1 MLLQSLG
8 LLSAGSDDDEN
19 KDRFEDLNGWQNYAL
34 TLPDGTNLTIDCLS
48 PSAIP
53 VLMGAQL
60 MQQVGENGFQL
71 KDLEKALTSIAD
83 PLVEMSMLQG
93 INDSL
98 ENIQYAD
105 SNLGQF
111 AINAGLSYLTQGL
124 TNTLVGQL
132 ERSFE
137 DSRMQTYVDK
147 DSPLPAWLQ
156 KALGKA
162 SAKMPGLDY
171 SQIPYINAWGEEE
184 ENPPTGLNLVYNLLS
199 PSYFD
204 KGRDDEL
211 TRELNRLNDAQSDI
225 NVYPS
230 VPDKMLTVNKQ
241 DYNLSADEYVQLAK
255 LQGQTQKQLVEEL
268 IASSDYANL
277 SDEDKARAIRY
288 AYDYAR
294 DSARGEVVKDHP
306 GITTKWM
313 KELGDDVAEGII
325 RHITADGKYTSLS
338 VSDASYIDGLLE
350 GLVAEQGR
358 SNVRN
363 IQRIEAIADSK
374 LSEKDQQA
382 VLKDTLDAD
391 AYEKYLR
398 ILATGV
404 DTDDYALSY
413 RLYLD
418 AEGGTGKKERIIS
431 SFQNELDVSRGVA
444 EKLYD
449 IYAGK
454 K

>member
-1 MLLQSLG
+1 
-8 LLSAGSDDDEN
+8 
-19 KDRFEDLNGWQNYAL
+19 
-34 TLPDGTNLTIDCLS
+34 
-48 PSAIP
+48 
-53 VLMGAQL
+53 
-60 MQQVGENGFQL
+60 
-71 KDLEKALTSIAD
+71 
-83 PLVEMSMLQG
+83 
-93 INDSL
+93 
-98 ENIQYAD
+98 
-105 SNLGQF
+105 
-111 AINAGLSYLTQGL
+111 
-124 TNTLVGQL
+124 
-132 ERSFE
+132 
-137 DSRMQTYVDK
+137 
-147 DSPLPAWLQ
+147 
-156 KALGKA
+156 
-162 SAKMPGLDY
+162 
-171 SQIPYINAWGEEE
+171 
-184 ENPPTGLNLVYNLLS
+184 
-199 PSYFD
+199 
-204 KGRDDEL
+204 
-211 TRELNRLNDAQSDI
+211 
-225 NVYPS
+225 
-230 VPDKMLTVNKQ
+230 MLTVNKQ